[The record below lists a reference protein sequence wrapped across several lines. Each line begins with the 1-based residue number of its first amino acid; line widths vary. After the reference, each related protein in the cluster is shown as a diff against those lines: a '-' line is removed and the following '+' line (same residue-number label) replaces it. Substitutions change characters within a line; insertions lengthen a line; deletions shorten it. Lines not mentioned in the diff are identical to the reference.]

1 MWGHYLLSIM
11 QLKMYRSFDE
21 PYINDIFQII
31 TIKQLQ
37 IVLQIVTMDIEASF
51 EAQLSIRYSEED
63 LEGSEL
69 KLRIPRLATRV
80 EFKLSREVLPII
92 RICKCKQNS

>member
-37 IVLQIVTMDIEASF
+37 IVL
-51 EAQLSIRYSEED
+51 
-63 LEGSEL
+63 
-69 KLRIPRLATRV
+69 
-80 EFKLSREVLPII
+80 
-92 RICKCKQNS
+92 